1 MAHSINMRKR
11 GKIHVIKVDFEE
23 IQALYHKFPIQMFR
37 NTSDYDFVVEEL
49 ECYVTSEYLYN
60 YIKKINQYT
69 NLKFHEI
76 GAATKR

>member
-1 MAHSINMRKR
+1 
-11 GKIHVIKVDFEE
+11 
-23 IQALYHKFPIQMFR
+23 MFR

-76 GAATKR
+76 GAATKRWFSICVEKERFPS